1 MEFILRKS
9 NHQSRE
15 RVSVKI
21 LHDGS
26 IETGIGDRKQIFDRT
41 FASLAWPEESAGHMI
56 VCGMTP
62 DGRLVVFTECA
73 GGLLEL
79 GDMAIRAKND
89 HAIDSVI
96 VDDRDRVST
105 VGLRNL
111 EGLCFD
117 DLPTGAS
124 RKVLWPGGCSGKS
137 SSGSIRDAVAV
148 SGALKEIINN
158 YRGAL
163 ERARILIMKRLIVI
177 DETQC
182 PTLSHEL
189 FQPMSYVLVSSAV
202 RSLVLASGSVVS
214 GVWPERQ
221 GNAKRPLWYENMRRP
236 KCQ

>member
-1 MEFILRKS
+1 MS
-9 NHQSRE
+9 A
-15 RVSVKI
+15 KI

-26 IETGIGDRKQIFDRT
+26 IETGIGDRRRTFDRT

-79 GDMAIRAKND
+79 GAMAIRAKND
-89 HAIDSVI
+89 HAIDTVI

-111 EGLCFD
+111 DGLCFD

-124 RKVLWPGGCSGKS
+124 RKVLLPGRGSIESYSG
-137 SSGSIRDAVAV
+137 GIRDAVAV
-148 SGALKEIINN
+148 SGAPRDIINN

-163 ERARILIMKRLIVI
+163 ERARILIMKRHIVI

-182 PTLSHEL
+182 PTLAHEL

-221 GNAKRPLWYENMRRP
+221 GNGKRRLWYENIRRP
-236 KCQ
+236 KGQ